1 MFLQISV
8 FLSLIL
14 TKWYCTKR
22 TLDLFLQAQMAKSTM
37 RAIQRSQEESCKEK
51 WELCS
56 LEVFLSTDVR
66 TWTFSLTSAHLT
78 FSRSFSHDAHF
89 LPCIIAQSTS
99 HCATSTCIIAQ
110 STSHCWSSSVYV
122 DFPQVVS
129 YLHAGCGATAGLKS
143 APQPRNKIPMKQTI
157 LASTYLFYATEVRVV
172 FTLRWIVRDW
182 KGARGR
188 VRGFPRYWKK
198 YVLDPVLFPLGVFSL
213 WKLTEKNI

>member
-1 MFLQISV
+1 
-8 FLSLIL
+8 
-14 TKWYCTKR
+14 
-22 TLDLFLQAQMAKSTM
+22 MAKSTM

-56 LEVFLSTDVR
+56 LELFLSTDVR

-89 LPCIIAQSTS
+89 LP
-99 HCATSTCIIAQ
+99 CIIAQ

-157 LASTYLFYATEVRVV
+157 LASTYLFYATEVRIM
-172 FTLRWIVRDW
+172 FTLRWIVRDR

-188 VRGFPRYWKK
+188 VRGFPRYWKN